1 MGANETKAKCIR
13 VLLTRS
19 VIDCHQRGL
28 RTVAKALMDA
38 GMEVVYSLYTYPE
51 EVAAVAVEEG
61 VDVIGISFLSFG
73 QLTDT
78 PKIMEL
84 LKEKGMT
91 DVLVIVGGII
101 RDGDIPKLLEMGV
114 ARVFQQGA
122 SMTQIVD
129 YINEQTA

>member
-1 MGANETKAKCIR
+1 
-13 VLLTRS
+13 
-19 VIDCHQRGL
+19 
-28 RTVAKALMDA
+28 MDA